1 VSFVDP
7 TVAETAQIASR
18 FSDPPPTLDGRVL
31 MLGRAKPA
39 FDPRQPTVV
48 QKLDSQALIG
58 LDNYPSAPQGV
69 KVQGL
74 VVKDHELEVVGN
86 QDHEL
91 EAILGGSSGV
101 GIGMAGAGDDGIGTE
116 MRISADDDMQD
127 GTTDDVGS
135 TDGDPPWGWNDC
147 DWEELEDEVATSNV
161 PVSDLDVAQ
170 VGTLLDGL
178 LLGKYKAAFAEAPVD
193 GKTLV
198 HCEDADL
205 LELGISFKPHR
216 RKLLDEVSQFV
227 LGGVARRMLTLPG
240 NGS

>member
-31 MLGRAKPA
+31 MLGRPKPA

-69 KVQGL
+69 KDQGL

-86 QDHEL
+86 LDHELEVAGNLDHEL

-101 GIGMAGAGDDGIGTE
+101 GIGMAGAGDDG
-116 MRISADDDMQD
+116 MQD
-127 GTTDDVGS
+127 GTTGDVGS

-147 DWEELEDEVATSNV
+147 DWEELEDEVATNNV
-161 PVSDLDVAQ
+161 PLSDLDVAQ

-227 LGGVARRMLTLPG
+227 LGGVARGMLTPPG